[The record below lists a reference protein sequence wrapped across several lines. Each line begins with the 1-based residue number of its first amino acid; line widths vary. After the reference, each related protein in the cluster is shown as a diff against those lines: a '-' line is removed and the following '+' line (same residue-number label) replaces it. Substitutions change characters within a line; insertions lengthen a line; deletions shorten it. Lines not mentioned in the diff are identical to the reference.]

1 MDLLLSRYNSIEY
14 VMDLPIIKG
23 LELIQKAF
31 DKREEE
37 KAWQMWLMRF
47 QHMTQKNF
55 VPFSQFMK
63 KAIRPIVEES
73 SEPTEDLIAMAEKI
87 KAADQVKAPAE
98 RR

>member
-1 MDLLLSRYNSIEY
+1 MDLLLCRYGSIDC
-14 VMDLPIIKG
+14 VMDFPAAEG
-23 LELIQKAF
+23 LQLINKAF
-31 DKREEE
+31 EKRNEE

-47 QHMTQKNF
+47 QHMTKKNF

-63 KAIRPIVEES
+63 KALRPTMENS

-87 KAADQVKAPAE
+87 KAADLTKAPAE

>member
-1 MDLLLSRYNSIEY
+1 MDLLLCRYGSFGH
-14 VMDLPIIKG
+14 VMDLPATEG
-23 LELIQKAF
+23 LELINKAF
-31 DKREEE
+31 EKRNEE

-63 KAIRPIVEES
+63 KAIRPMVEES

-87 KAADQVKAPAE
+87 KAADQVKTPTE